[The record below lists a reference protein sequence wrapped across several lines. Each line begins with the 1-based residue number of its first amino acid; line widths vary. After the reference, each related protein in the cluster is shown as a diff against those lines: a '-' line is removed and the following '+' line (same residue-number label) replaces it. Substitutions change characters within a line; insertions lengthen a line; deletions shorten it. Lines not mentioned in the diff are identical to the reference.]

1 MLLKQLAFD
10 LNIQT
15 RALKDIITGNGLI
28 QKKKSFS
35 LVQIQNAAQ
44 EHVNCSLVLL
54 GISNTP
60 ENWDELKQQNWKKDT
75 QQTEVGLGKFIEKK
89 NS

>member
-1 MLLKQLAFD
+1 M
-10 LNIQT
+10 
-15 RALKDIITGNGLI
+15 
-28 QKKKSFS
+28 
-35 LVQIQNAAQ
+35 VQIQNAAQ

-89 NS
+89 K